1 MAILEVGIVFKTT
14 NLITKKFTHEEI
26 FSTDIRKN
34 LLDAI
39 FKGSFQK
46 VSFGEHILLIQSLPL
61 KITSDEEEEE
71 KEEKL
76 FSFIPPLEKKV
87 ADDLVIETQDK
98 DDQIE
103 NTIQIYTIIEE
114 NTKISSVQKN
124 MNEVLLQ
131 FLNKYSIYDITQK
144 NLKKF
149 KGFSERFADVFQ
161 DLALNYEDRFKA
173 IF

>member
-14 NLITKKFTHEEI
+14 NLSTKKFSPDVI
-26 FSTDIRKN
+26 FSPDIRKN
-34 LLDAI
+34 LLNAL

-46 VSFGEHILLIQSLPL
+46 VSFGDHILLIQSLPL
-61 KITSDEEEEE
+61 KLTDEEEEE

-87 ADDLVIETQDK
+87 ADDLDTETQEK

-103 NTIQIYTIIEE
+103 NTIQIYTIIEK
-114 NTKISSVQKN
+114 NTNISSVQKN

>member
-14 NLITKKFTHEEI
+14 NLITKKFSLDVI
-26 FSTDIRKN
+26 FSPDIRKN
-34 LLDAI
+34 LLSAL

-46 VSFGEHILLIQSLPL
+46 VSVGDHILLIQSLPL
-61 KITSDEEEEE
+61 NLTDEEEEE

-87 ADDLVIETQDK
+87 ADDLDTETQEK

-114 NTKISSVQKN
+114 NTNITSVQKN
-124 MNEVLLQ
+124 MNEILLQ

-149 KGFSERFADVFQ
+149 KGFSERFAEVFQ